1 MVNDLV
7 STWPKRAKHVDDQTI
22 LEIIPR
28 NSPSYLNCIVDDIPC
43 FSHCNNMRLNPAKCK
58 AMTIDF
64 LDYNSCIWCPIGT
77 GGVVIERVKSFKLL
91 GVYISEDLTWG
102 VHCDYIIKKA
112 NRRLYALRT
121 LKKCGVP
128 TSDLITVYCSLIR
141 SVIEYASAVFAN
153 LPKYLSGAL
162 EGIQKRALR
171 IILPNLHYD
180 EALILSG
187 LPSLEDRRAAACE
200 SFMRNLKPSNPVFG
214 LAMSGRVTTVHSYS
228 LRSCRN
234 YNNKM
239 CKTKRLSEF
248 VSVKYLNFW
257 S

>member
-1 MVNDLV
+1 MIWRF
-7 STWPKRAKHVDDQTI
+7 SKSS
-22 LEIIPR
+22 LETLHHIWIVLWMISSAFLIATTCALIQLNVKPRRLTFLII
-28 NSPSYLNCIVDDIPC
+28 IVAPG
-43 FSHCNNMRLNPAKCK
+43 A
-58 AMTIDF
+58 
-64 LDYNSCIWCPIGT
+64 
-77 GGVVIERVKSFKLL
+77 RVKSFKLL

-102 VHCDYIIKKA
+102 VHCNYIIKKA
-112 NRRLYALRT
+112 NRRLCALRT
-121 LKKCGVP
+121 LKRCGVP

-153 LPKYLSGAL
+153 LPKYLSDAL

-180 EALILSG
+180 EALILSA

-200 SFMRNLKPSNPVFG
+200 SFMRTKPSNPVFG
-214 LAMSGRVTTVHSYS
+214 LAMSGRVNTVHSYS

-248 VSVKYLNFW
+248 VSAKYLDFL

>member
-1 MVNDLV
+1 M
-7 STWPKRAKHVDDQTI
+7 
-22 LEIIPR
+22 
-28 NSPSYLNCIVDDIPC
+28 
-43 FSHCNNMRLNPAKCK
+43 
-58 AMTIDF
+58 
-64 LDYNSCIWCPIGT
+64 
-77 GGVVIERVKSFKLL
+77 
-91 GVYISEDLTWG
+91 
-102 VHCDYIIKKA
+102 
-112 NRRLYALRT
+112 
-121 LKKCGVP
+121 
-128 TSDLITVYCSLIR
+128 R
-141 SVIEYASAVFAN
+141 SVIEYASAVFTN
-153 LPKYLSGAL
+153 LPKYLSDAL

-200 SFMRNLKPSNPVFG
+200 SFMRTLKASNPVFG

-248 VSVKYLNFW
+248 VSVKYLDFW

>member
-1 MVNDLV
+1 MISSAFLIATTCALIQLNVKPRRL
-7 STWPKRAKHVDDQTI
+7 TF
-22 LEIIPR
+22 LII
-28 NSPSYLNCIVDDIPC
+28 IVAPG
-43 FSHCNNMRLNPAKCK
+43 A
-58 AMTIDF
+58 
-64 LDYNSCIWCPIGT
+64 
-77 GGVVIERVKSFKLL
+77 RVKSFKLL

-141 SVIEYASAVFAN
+141 SVTEYASAVFAN
-153 LPKYLSGAL
+153 LPKYLSDVL

-171 IILPNLHYD
+171 IIPPNLHYD
-180 EALILSG
+180 EALILSA
-187 LPSLEDRRAAACE
+187 LPSLEDRRATACE
-200 SFMRNLKPSNPVFG
+200 SFMRTKPSNPVFG
-214 LAMSGRVTTVHSYS
+214 LAMSGRVNTVHSYS

-248 VSVKYLNFW
+248 VSAKYLDFL

>member
-1 MVNDLV
+1 MRTPLNLTFNVCCL
-7 STWPKRAKHVDDQTI
+7 STFVLGAKWRPQTWRSVAI
-22 LEIIPR
+22 RGLLESRVPRTISWFIISVR
-28 NSPSYLNCIVDDIPC
+28 G
-43 FSHCNNMRLNPAKCK
+43 R
-58 AMTIDF
+58 
-64 LDYNSCIWCPIGT
+64 T
-77 GGVVIERVKSFKLL
+77 GAGESMM
-91 GVYISEDLTWG
+91 WG
-102 VHCDYIIKKA
+102 QK
-112 NRRLYALRT
+112 
-121 LKKCGVP
+121 
-128 TSDLITVYCSLIR
+128 SDLITVCCSLIR

-153 LPKYLSGAL
+153 LPKYLSDAL

-248 VSVKYLNFW
+248 VSVKYLDFL

>member
-1 MVNDLV
+1 
-7 STWPKRAKHVDDQTI
+7 
-22 LEIIPR
+22 
-28 NSPSYLNCIVDDIPC
+28 
-43 FSHCNNMRLNPAKCK
+43 
-58 AMTIDF
+58 MT
-64 LDYNSCIWCPIGT
+64 
-77 GGVVIERVKSFKLL
+77 
-91 GVYISEDLTWG
+91 
-102 VHCDYIIKKA
+102 
-112 NRRLYALRT
+112 
-121 LKKCGVP
+121 

-141 SVIEYASAVFAN
+141 SVIEYASTVFVN
-153 LPKYLSGAL
+153 LPKYLSNAL
-162 EGIQKRALR
+162 EGVQKRALK

-200 SFMRNLKPSNPVFG
+200 SFMRTKPSNPVFG

-248 VSVKYLNFW
+248 VSVKYLDFL

>member
-1 MVNDLV
+1 M
-7 STWPKRAKHVDDQTI
+7 
-22 LEIIPR
+22 
-28 NSPSYLNCIVDDIPC
+28 
-43 FSHCNNMRLNPAKCK
+43 
-58 AMTIDF
+58 
-64 LDYNSCIWCPIGT
+64 
-77 GGVVIERVKSFKLL
+77 
-91 GVYISEDLTWG
+91 
-102 VHCDYIIKKA
+102 
-112 NRRLYALRT
+112 
-121 LKKCGVP
+121 P

-153 LPKYLSGAL
+153 LPKYLSDAL

-214 LAMSGRVTTVHSYS
+214 LATRNGRVTTVHSYS

-248 VSVKYLNFW
+248 VSVKYLDFL

>member
-1 MVNDLV
+1 M
-7 STWPKRAKHVDDQTI
+7 RRVDIRPNHSI
-22 LEIIPR
+22 LLP
-28 NSPSYLNCIVDDIPC
+28 Y
-43 FSHCNNMRLNPAKCK
+43 
-58 AMTIDF
+58 
-64 LDYNSCIWCPIGT
+64 
-77 GGVVIERVKSFKLL
+77 
-91 GVYISEDLTWG
+91 
-102 VHCDYIIKKA
+102 
-112 NRRLYALRT
+112 
-121 LKKCGVP
+121 
-128 TSDLITVYCSLIR
+128 
-141 SVIEYASAVFAN
+141 AN
-153 LPKYLSGAL
+153 LPKYLSDAL
-162 EGIQKRALR
+162 
-171 IILPNLHYD
+171 D

-248 VSVKYLNFW
+248 VSVKYLDFL